1 MSAASAV
8 RAAIVRRFRADMAEA
23 AGIPG
28 EPVPTLAETLATL
41 NDMHA
46 RVQRM
51 IEASPPR
58 TQRTRAGDLEGVE

>member
-1 MSAASAV
+1 MTAVSTV
-8 RAAIVRRFRADMAEA
+8 RAAIARRFRADMAEA
-23 AGIPG
+23 AGILG
-28 EPVPTLAETLATL
+28 EPVPTLAETLSTL

-58 TQRTRAGDLEGVE
+58 TQRTRAEDREGVA

>member
-1 MSAASAV
+1 MSAVSAV

-58 TQRTRAGDLEGVE
+58 TQRTRAEDREGVE